1 MNEVEVSRGN
11 SAVIARM
18 LDNEQAMSKMLAF
31 FDGNSGSVQRFKT
44 NLINVASNQIL
55 SQCTPNSI
63 IKSAFA
69 LAEIGLDINQ
79 TLKQAYILKYSNDA
93 EAVISYKGWQIL
105 LERAGKKSRA
115 FCVFKC
121 DKFELDY
128 STFEGNIL
136 FKPDFKKRDE
146 TDAKWFY
153 ANLVGVLV
161 RIKDIVSNVE
171 TYYFVSAKKIDKLKG
186 CSPSVRRGKGSP
198 YDTWFEEMY
207 LAKAI
212 KYVLSKEPLANCDIK
227 LSKALELENEL
238 EIKAQEASKKDD
250 EIRTFESLLN
260 EDAEVKEMVAEV
272 ETDSETPTI

>member
-1 MNEVEVSRGN
+1 MGEIEVSN
-11 SAVIARM
+11 SNSVAIARM
-18 LDNEQAMSKMLAF
+18 LDNEQAMRKMLAF
-31 FDGNSGSVQRFKT
+31 FDGDSSKTQRFKT
-44 NLINVASNQIL
+44 SLINVASNQIL
-55 SQCTPNSI
+55 SQCTPGSI
-63 IKSAFA
+63 VKSAFA

-105 LERAGKKSRA
+105 LERVGKKSRA

-128 STFEGNIL
+128 STFDGSIL
-136 FKPDFKKRDE
+136 FKPDFGKRDE
-146 TDAKWFY
+146 TNPKWFY
-153 ANLVGVLV
+153 ENLIGVLV
-161 RIKDIVSNVE
+161 RIKDIVSNIE
-171 TYYFVSAKKIDKLKG
+171 AYYFVSAKKIDKLKG

-238 EIKAQEASKKDD
+238 EIKAQEANRRDD

-260 EDAEVKEMVAEV
+260 EDAEVKGMAVEV
-272 ETDSETPTI
+272 EANSEMPTI